1 MGEKGYNHRARSA
14 GAGRTAPLFW
24 LSVLG
29 LGTAGLAGL
38 SWGAPRVL
46 PPADTIVVAQA
57 EKPLRP
63 AFQLPRL
70 TVSTG
75 GPERTVE
82 MPPPPAPLP
91 SVPSQDVCVPEPM
104 PAPPKVEV
112 TPPPPETK
120 EPEPPLAPPPIPSA
134 PPIAVPPTVQLPEP
148 PAPAPQPAFE
158 PPAPLAPLAPIASA
172 PDPFEACS
180 DPVVYLHPCG
190 LQPGESP
197 MIRTW
202 KTLALYG
209 LLAAAAA
216 PAPAPAQEKDTFRDD
231 LAKIARRIDQIE
243 QRLTTLS
250 ARKTPEDLDR
260 LGKRLDLLEK
270 DQKDLR
276 ALATKGTPSG
286 DSDRLAA
293 RLDEI
298 EQTQKELRKL
308 TKVRIAS
315 LDVLDQISRRLDQLE
330 MAQKV
335 IRVDATQPS
344 PPTEDRRPAAGVA
357 NREIL
362 RELKKLESILNQLQD
377 LKIGVDSLGADV
389 RGVKKEIGG
398 LKDNVSTLQG
408 EQLKQKL
415 QIDASKGRIE
425 LIESQLSAL
434 RSEMKAARK
443 RLAEL
448 DVAPAP
454 TPDKSAIEEIR
465 LKINAL
471 EQAISKATTSARLS
485 MAAPAPTM
493 GRVVLRNLYNERL
506 LFLVNG
512 EEHGVE
518 PGQTVEVRNV
528 PAGAL
533 TYQVISPTWGDR
545 GREVR
550 TLAANETFTVTAR

>member
-1 MGEKGYNHRARSA
+1 MGEKGYYHRARPA

-38 SWGAPRVL
+38 SWGMAGAL
-46 PPADTIVVAQA
+46 PPSGGASLT

-75 GPERTVE
+75 GPERVAQA
-82 MPPPPAPLP
+82 PPPPPEPLP
-91 SVPSQDVCVPEPM
+91 SLPSQEVCVPEPT

-112 TPPPPETK
+112 TPAPPEK
-120 EPEPPLAPPPIPSA
+120 MESPLAPPPIPSTPPPPVA
-134 PPIAVPPTVQLPEP
+134 PPEVQLPQTP
-148 PAPAPQPAFE
+148 VPVPQPVFE
-158 PPAPLAPLAPIASA
+158 PLTPVVAV

-190 LQPGESP
+190 PQPGESP
-197 MIRTW
+197 MTRTW

-209 LLAAAAA
+209 LIAAAAA
-216 PAPAPAQEKDTFRDD
+216 PMPVLAQEKDTTRDE
-231 LAKIARRIDQIE
+231 LALISRRLEQIE
-243 QRLTTLS
+243 KSLTRLDAL
-250 ARKTPEDLDR
+250 KTPEALDR
-260 LGKRLDLLEK
+260 IHKRLDQCEK
-270 DQKDLR
+270 DQKELR
-276 ALATKGTPSG
+276 TLAESARAADVAKLA
-286 DSDRLAA
+286 DRLSD
-293 RLDEI
+293 L
-298 EQTQKELRKL
+298 EQAHKELRKL
-308 TKVRIAS
+308 TKVQVAS
-315 LDVLDQISRRLDQLE
+315 LDMLQQINRRLDLLE
-330 MAQKV
+330 AAQKAV
-335 IRVDATQPS
+335 RVDVTAQA
-344 PPTEDRRPAAGVA
+344 PPPAPVEDRQPVGLA

-377 LKIGVDSLGADV
+377 LKLGVDGLGADV
-389 RGVKKEIGG
+389 RGVKKQISG
-398 LKDNVSTLQG
+398 LKENVETLQG

-415 QIDASKGRIE
+415 QIDTSKGRIE
-425 LIESQLSAL
+425 QLESQMSAL
-434 RSEMKAARK
+434 RLEVKAARK

-454 TPDKSAIEEIR
+454 AHDKGVIEEIR
-465 LKINAL
+465 FKLNAL
-471 EQAISKATTSARLS
+471 EQAISRASSTPRLS
-485 MAAPAPTM
+485 MAAPATTS
-493 GRVVLRNLYNERL
+493 GRVVLRNLYTERL

-528 PAGAL
+528 PSGAL